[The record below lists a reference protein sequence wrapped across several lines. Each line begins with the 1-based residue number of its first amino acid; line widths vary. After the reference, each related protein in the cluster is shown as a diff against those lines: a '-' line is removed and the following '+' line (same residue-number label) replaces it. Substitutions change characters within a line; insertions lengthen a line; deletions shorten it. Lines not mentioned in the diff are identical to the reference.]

1 MEGDSYLFLNHSSV
15 EQRSG
20 HFSVK
25 RQIVNSLGF
34 EGHMVSITTTEP
46 CHTIKEALDNTQTS
60 ECACFLVKN
69 YL

>member
-1 MEGDSYLFLNHSSV
+1 MEEDSYLFLNHSSV

-46 CHTIKEALDNTQTS
+46 CHTIK
-60 ECACFLVKN
+60 
-69 YL
+69 